1 MELSSHF
8 YSCYSLNQK
17 INYTDYFD
25 AFKHCFYFL
34 KNMTTLFQ
42 LHPRL
47 KQDCIAIGHFNLCQL
62 LMMNDSQYPWFI
74 LVPEK
79 ADIKEIYQ
87 LSKSERHALTEESC
101 YLAENLVT
109 FYKADKMNIA
119 AIGNL
124 VPQLHI
130 HHVVRYQSDKA
141 WPDPVWGKFATVPYT
156 HQHITDTI
164 ARVKEQL
171 KI

>member
-1 MELSSHF
+1 
-8 YSCYSLNQK
+8 
-17 INYTDYFD
+17 
-25 AFKHCFYFL
+25 
-34 KNMTTLFQ
+34 MTTLFE

-47 KQDCIAIGHFNLCQL
+47 KQDCIAIGRFELCQL

-79 ADIKEIYQ
+79 AGIKEVYQ
-87 LSKSERHALTEESC
+87 LGKAEQNMLIEESSI
-101 YLAENLVT
+101 LAENLALL
-109 FYKADKMNIA
+109 YGADKMNIA

-130 HHVVRYQSDKA
+130 HHVVRYQTDIA
-141 WPDPVWGKFATVPYT
+141 WPAPIWGKFAAVPYSE
-156 HQHITDTI
+156 QQITDNM
-164 ARVKEQL
+164 ALVKKQL

>member
-1 MELSSHF
+1 
-8 YSCYSLNQK
+8 
-17 INYTDYFD
+17 
-25 AFKHCFYFL
+25 
-34 KNMTTLFQ
+34 MTTRFE

-47 KQDCIAIGHFNLCQL
+47 KEDCIAIGRFDLCQL

-79 ADIKEIYQ
+79 VGIKEIYQ
-87 LSKSERHALTEESC
+87 LSKQERYTLTEESSF
-101 YLAENLVT
+101 LAENLAAL
-109 FYKADKMNIA
+109 YKADKMNIA

-130 HHVVRYQSDKA
+130 HHVVRYQTDKA
-141 WPDPVWGKFATVPYT
+141 WPAPIWGKFAAVPFT
-156 HQHITDTI
+156 QEQITI
-164 ARVKEQL
+164 NISRVKAQL